1 MDDLDDGFIPLAPP
15 TKRLKRNSTASAKK
29 TSPKPRKP
37 TPKHAKETQIVEV
50 VDLDSSE
57 SPRDAEKT
65 PNSAKLEFLDFVK
78 TPSPN
83 PPGIAANDTKDDDEE
98 DYDDVEF
105 GDMPDEPENGLDSM
119 DIDEAETAPKVKSTE
134 AIELSISAPKR
145 EKEEKEGKKEKKTRP
160 KSDGPRKRRGSVA
173 ERDFALQFHNSQL
186 LGWLGHAIRVR
197 REIEENKWHQAIM
210 VSLLPF
216 PLFEE
221 LSALRRSDPK
231 QEKSAEGLTRT
242 LKRLLKWFHLSFTI
256 VEPIQAPI
264 RKEQA
269 PAPSRAKLA
278 AGAAPKGKG
287 DPAATYLGNKT
298 TKPAKDDDV
307 IRRFTPQLF
316 HHWTI
321 PKVTQRV
328 AFRAFA
334 TILQS
339 FDLNYRMVWHLDKLL
354 VPHKFADF
362 EFVVPSVRYS
372 PRFFARVAQLHLKD
386 WRRFPRKT
394 STANDDDHQADIPEE
409 PPFLWF
415 EFFSQR
421 EDRFITLDLYRSR
434 VDTANTWNVPTSKI
448 GSIASGPIERLS
460 LDADDDAD
468 EAADNKKSPPKLKR
482 KRSNSSGMLPKAKLG
497 SNESAYIF
505 GVGRCGR
512 LALVSPLY
520 ANSYSEPLAAMGDWK
535 WVQEMVKDWN
545 ARRAK
550 SEEFEDDSD
559 VNTSVEER
567 MVEVQEEE
575 IAQIAETEPKPT
587 SKAGYQHHPLYVL
600 KEHLLQFEMLR
611 PDTTEPDHLFQDQEV
626 YSRSQVGIIHTADK
640 WIQYGMQV
648 RAGESCVTSK
658 IKRSGANWDMA
669 AMTWV
674 PEEEAEMSDYFG
686 DWQIE
691 PYVPPVAKDGMVPKN
706 KYGNVYLFKNEMM
719 PIGCIRIQGYPAI
732 DKTAKRI
739 GVDIAPA
746 MVGWT
751 VEAYFSLPKLEGFII
766 CEESHDTLIDAWLED
781 NVHREAERKRK
792 QRAQIAQ
799 IWISLTKQL
808 LLQKRLDENE
818 KNGTPLNEGT
828 EMDVDLE
835 DGPKKRAKATKK
847 TRAKSTGSM
856 NASMASTQHVHN
868 FVSAGA
874 GKPRVCECG
883 YEEEPIN
890 RL

>member
-15 TKRLKRNSTASAKK
+15 TKRLKRNSIASAKK
-29 TSPKPRKP
+29 TSPKPRKL
-37 TPKHAKETQIVEV
+37 TPKPAKETQVVEV
-50 VDLDSSE
+50 VDLDDSE
-57 SPRDAEKT
+57 SPRDVEKT
-65 PNSAKLEFLDFVK
+65 PKSANLEFLNFVK

-83 PPGIAANDTKDDDEE
+83 PPGIPANNAKDDDEE

-105 GDMPDEPENGLDSM
+105 GDMPEEPETGPDSM
-119 DIDEAETAPKVKSTE
+119 DIDEAESAPKVKSTDS
-134 AIELSISAPKR
+134 IELSISAPKR
-145 EKEEKEGKKEKKTRP
+145 EKEEKETKKEKKTRP

-221 LSALRRSDPK
+221 LSALSRSKPE
-231 QEKSAEGLTRT
+231 QEASAQGLKRT
-242 LKRLLKWFHLSFTI
+242 LTRLLKWFHLSFTI
-256 VEPIQAPI
+256 VEPIKAPI

-287 DPAATYLGNKT
+287 DPSSTYLGKNTSKHG
-298 TKPAKDDDV
+298 KDDQV
-307 IRRFTPQLF
+307 IRRFTPQIF

-321 PKVTQRV
+321 PKLSQRV

-334 TILQS
+334 TILQA
-339 FDLNYRMVWHLDKLL
+339 FELNYRMVWHLDKLL

-372 PRFFARVAQLHLKD
+372 PKFFARMTKMHMQE
-386 WRRFPRKT
+386 WRRIPLK
-394 STANDDDHQADIPEE
+394 SSNNDDDDDTPEIPEE

-415 EFFSQR
+415 ELFSQR
-421 EDRFITLDLYRSR
+421 EDRFITIDLYRTR
-434 VDTANTWNVPTSKI
+434 VDSANTWNTPTSRLSDI
-448 GSIASGPIERLS
+448 TGGPIVRLS
-460 LDADDDAD
+460 ADADSAD
-468 EAADNKKSPPKLKR
+468 ELIDDEESPKKKKR
-482 KRSNSSGMLPKAKLG
+482 KRRDSGVMLPKGRLG
-497 SNESAYIF
+497 SSESAYIF

-512 LALVSPLY
+512 LSHVSPLY
-520 ANSYSEPLAAMGDWK
+520 VNSYCEPLAAMGDWK

-545 ARRAK
+545 NRRAK
-550 SEEFEDDSD
+550 SKEFKDDD
-559 VNTSVEER
+559 AVNPSVEAR
-567 MVEVQEEE
+567 MVDVQDEE
-575 IAQIAETEPKPT
+575 IKQIADTEPRPT
-587 SKAGYQHHPLYVL
+587 SKAAYQHHPLYVL

-611 PDTTEPDHLFQDQEV
+611 PDATEPDHFFQDQEV
-626 YSRSQVGIIHTADK
+626 YARSQVGIIHTADK

-648 RAGESCVTSK
+648 RAGETCVTSK

-706 KYGNVYLFKNEMM
+706 KYGNVYLFKTEMM
-719 PIGCIRIQGYPAI
+719 PVGCVRIQGYPAI

-792 QRAQIAQ
+792 QRSQIAQ

-818 KNGTPLNEGT
+818 KNGTTMNESN
-828 EMDVDLE
+828 EMEIDLD
-835 DGPKKRAKATKK
+835 DGPKKRVKATKK
-847 TRAKSTGSM
+847 TRAKSTGAM
-856 NASMASTQHVHN
+856 NANMASTQHVHN
-868 FVSAGA
+868 FVSAGE
-874 GKPRVCECG
+874 GQPRVCDCG
-883 YEEEPIN
+883 YEEEVVN